1 MKRHILLITLC
12 LAGCSESVDVEFF
25 SYQGCRREMTEAF
38 IDQGADPVAANMR
51 AKAHC
56 EEQMQK

>member
-1 MKRHILLITLC
+1 MKRTVLALAFLV
-12 LAGCSESVDVEFF
+12 AGCSESVDVEFF
-25 SYQGCRREMTEAF
+25 SYQGCRRDMTEAF
-38 IDQGADPVAANMR
+38 TNQGMDPVAANMK